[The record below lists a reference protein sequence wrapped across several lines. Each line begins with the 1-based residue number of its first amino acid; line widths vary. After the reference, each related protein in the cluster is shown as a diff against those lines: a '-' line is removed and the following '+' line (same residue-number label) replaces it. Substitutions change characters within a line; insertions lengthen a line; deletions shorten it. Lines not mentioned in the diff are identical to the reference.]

1 MKHRQ
6 SDASVANLPK
16 AALAACILGL
26 VLSPFG
32 YIAMGALAGFAPAF
46 AWLAL
51 PPLLASV
58 GYLLVRF
65 LAGPGRGAASKWGL
79 LAALFSWLVIAAFL
93 LVISGFTL
101 LTGLERIG
109 LFATVFL
116 AVTLF
121 SLPIFLL
128 RRTALEARLTPLPQS
143 LTLFLLLS
151 VLAVAA
157 VATGNYLLHA
167 PAFL

>member
-1 MKHRQ
+1 MKPRQ
-6 SDASVANLPK
+6 SDASVTNLPK
-16 AALAACILGL
+16 AVLAACILGL
-26 VLSPFG
+26 VLAPFG

-46 AWLAL
+46 SWLAL

-58 GYLLVRF
+58 GYLLIRF
-65 LAGPGRGAASKWGL
+65 LARQGRGAASKPAL
-79 LAALFSWLVIAAFL
+79 LAELFSWMVIAAFL
-93 LVISGFTL
+93 AVVSGFTL
-101 LTGLERIG
+101 LTRLERIG

-116 AVTLF
+116 AATLL

-128 RRTALEARLTPLPQS
+128 RRTALAERLKPLPQP
-143 LTLFLLLS
+143 LTLFLLLT

-157 VATGNYLLHA
+157 VALGNYLLHA